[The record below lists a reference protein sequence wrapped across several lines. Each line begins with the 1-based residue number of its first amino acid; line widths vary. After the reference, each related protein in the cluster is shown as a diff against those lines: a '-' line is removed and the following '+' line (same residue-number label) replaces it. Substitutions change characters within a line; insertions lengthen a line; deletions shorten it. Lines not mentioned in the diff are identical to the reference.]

1 MHDPPEI
8 WRGDLVNGVF
18 SESGEVSFP
27 IGLSR
32 PGPVTITVV
41 QQEFGVT
48 TAVSSCSA
56 ELHTQVYV
64 CYFFYV
70 LSHLWISFPHCRLM
84 YTFLAIHCQ

>member
-48 TAVSSCSA
+48 IAVSSCSA

-64 CYFFYV
+64 CYFMCVDYLTCGF
-70 LSHLWISFPHCRLM
+70 H
-84 YTFLAIHCQ
+84 FLTAG